1 MASGPGYPR
10 RGQTLGCPNPH
21 RRNDRLKNGNQG
33 ANPEDGPDRAVVPV
47 LVTLAGG
54 PSFLIEHPEN
64 AACDQKGR
72 ELVLFRMSQL
82 LSYPHRQ
89 TCIPHRP
96 DSFSDP
102 YPYLFQLLKQRRT
115 PSQRFWFTVY
125 EWIGDKVVD
134 FVFFYLPKDLDIKS
148 RIAFHQVLVT
158 AASHKT
164 LCQLLSIEGDS
175 QTFAN
180 RINAD
185 IKDLGKKKGCSDWI
199 ELYIGILFLEY
210 HDEFWEAIQR
220 IVSFTVDH
228 WKLDPHA
235 FSLRSN
241 DIKSISSNSPRA
253 TAKSFEQQTII
264 QSSESNKSNV
274 NHSNNRSKTSSLSIE
289 EKTRN
294 KSSHPSSS
302 KTATRLYSIL
312 MLAWIGI
319 DVLRDSIKSSPQI
332 VQNCSNI
339 LMTLLNELVLRMW
352 KTCDNLQLPSFT
364 SKNTRTIEQ
373 SSNSSSDVTIID
385 TFKDKVSQ
393 YLIDNRFQTKA
404 LYNAFLDLAS
414 IKTQLDDFRREI
426 ISILNLT
433 KIYNFIFASE

>member
-1 MASGPGYPR
+1 M
-10 RGQTLGCPNPH
+10 
-21 RRNDRLKNGNQG
+21 
-33 ANPEDGPDRAVVPV
+33 
-47 LVTLAGG
+47 
-54 PSFLIEHPEN
+54 
-64 AACDQKGR
+64 
-72 ELVLFRMSQL
+72 
-82 LSYPHRQ
+82 
-89 TCIPHRP
+89 
-96 DSFSDP
+96 
-102 YPYLFQLLKQRRT
+102 
-115 PSQRFWFTVY
+115 
-125 EWIGDKVVD
+125 
-134 FVFFYLPKDLDIKS
+134 
-148 RIAFHQVLVT
+148 
-158 AASHKT
+158 
-164 LCQLLSIEGDS
+164 LSIEGDS

-264 QSSESNKSNV
+264 QSSKSNKSNV
-274 NHSNNRSKTSSLSIE
+274 NHSHNRSKTSSLSIE
-289 EKTRN
+289 EMTRN

-302 KTATRLYSIL
+302 KTATRLYSTL

-385 TFKDKVSQ
+385 TFKDNVSQ

-426 ISILNLT
+426 RSILNLT
-433 KIYNFIFASE
+433 KIYNFIFAWDKVGEWQIKRSHRQKKFPGESIITRDNSEQIFQGNFEELAEFLLTCKIWENEESERKRKKREGNLEEKEEEYVAPLPKKERKDRADAIVGNHRYRSSQSRI